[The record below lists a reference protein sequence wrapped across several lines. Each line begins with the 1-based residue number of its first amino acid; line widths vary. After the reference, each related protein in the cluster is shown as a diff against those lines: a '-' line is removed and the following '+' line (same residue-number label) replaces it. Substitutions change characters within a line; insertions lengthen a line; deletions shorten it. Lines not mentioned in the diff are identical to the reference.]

1 MVKQKFLTS
10 EMVYYKAVTLDGSK
24 ARLALG
30 GSSKSKK
37 SYRDATIKSL
47 SKIPILL
54 PSQPRRVHP
63 SRQPVD
69 QSVLPG

>member
-47 SKIPILL
+47 SKIPILFA
-54 PSQPRRVHP
+54 RTAA
-63 SRQPVD
+63 
-69 QSVLPG
+69 QSSPITATC

>member
-47 SKIPILL
+47 PYNSMFLTL
-54 PSQPRRVHP
+54 TAA
-63 SRQPVD
+63 
-69 QSVLPG
+69 QSSPTMATC